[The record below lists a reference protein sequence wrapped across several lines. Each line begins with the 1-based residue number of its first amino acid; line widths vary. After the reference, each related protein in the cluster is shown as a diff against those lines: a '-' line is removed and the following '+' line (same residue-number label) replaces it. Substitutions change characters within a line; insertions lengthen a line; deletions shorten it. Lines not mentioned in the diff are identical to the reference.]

1 VVPVQPQAVQLLRFT
16 ATANDNGAAIEW
28 ATGAEV
34 NSFGFVLYRAASNNR
49 AAAMLVT
56 QEVIPAQG
64 RSATY
69 RFEDA
74 TTQAGQPYFY
84 WLVEIERDG
93 DQMEYGPTQLGAAH
107 AAHVLEVV
115 AGGVAMPVAGV
126 PVPPPVQ
133 TSAEVLMQA
142 GGNQAP
148 QSRVEVLAQGVSSW
162 SKPPVSQPE
171 VAKVKV
177 DVASSSAAQP
187 AQPARVVADEPE
199 PVGTVAAPQA
209 KPVENHIPTESA
221 PALDKAPVQQVAV
234 RVSPLSVA
242 VGNTPERN
250 GWPLVAWLMAG
261 IGLAAVVVLGGL
273 GLLRRRR

>member
-1 VVPVQPQAVQLLRFT
+1 
-16 ATANDNGAAIEW
+16 
-28 ATGAEV
+28 
-34 NSFGFVLYRAASNNR
+34 
-49 AAAMLVT
+49 
-56 QEVIPAQG
+56 
-64 RSATY
+64 
-69 RFEDA
+69 
-74 TTQAGQPYFY
+74 
-84 WLVEIERDG
+84 
-93 DQMEYGPTQLGAAH
+93 MEYGPAQLGAAH
-107 AAHVLEVV
+107 AAPVLEVV
-115 AGGVAMPVAGV
+115 AGGVAVPVAGV

-177 DVASSSAAQP
+177 DVASSSAAPP

-209 KPVENHIPTESA
+209 KPVENPIPTESA
-221 PALDKAPVQQVAV
+221 PALDKAQMQQVAV
-234 RVSPLSVA
+234 RVSPLPVA

-250 GWPLVAWLMAG
+250 DWPLVAWLMAG

-273 GLLRRRR
+273 GILRRRR